1 MREAAAVA
9 VEAQTAA
16 VRLRAENE
24 VDAVPQLM
32 QDSPLPARFSKKAM
46 KLRLVAAA
54 VVQDVAQVAAEWVL
68 ARAAI
73 DPAVVPAS

>member
-1 MREAAAVA
+1 
-9 VEAQTAA
+9 
-16 VRLRAENE
+16 
-24 VDAVPQLM
+24 M